1 MASVRAGTLISSA
14 LHLSFR
20 RSASQPARG
29 FRLGSLHSLS
39 VKQHQNLLFASSH
52 NLPSHHRNKRGVVAV
67 ASSSSDM
74 SDAPVPVEDGSY
86 EWDLVTIGVGSG
98 GTRASRIAASFG
110 AKVRT
115 LTFMPS
121 RVSTK
126 TMARTGIG
134 PLV

>member
-1 MASVRAGTLISSA
+1 
-14 LHLSFR
+14 
-20 RSASQPARG
+20 
-29 FRLGSLHSLS
+29 
-39 VKQHQNLLFASSH
+39 
-52 NLPSHHRNKRGVVAV
+52 
-67 ASSSSDM
+67 M